1 MILCKKVFLLAVIT
15 IFTSQSVHSQDSLGY
30 TRSQMRQNAFVFWK
44 GTKTIFTFEELA
56 SYCAPVFWYSP
67 DEPELRLLSG
77 KNIRIPTYFEFETPV
92 DSPVVYYQIRKI
104 IKKDNAKGT
113 VFKKDYSD
121 LNKSTIDISK
131 IKGFEIDYNHYYRF
145 EAGLGG
151 HNHDTEQSQF
161 KIYVIKS
168 TKNDTAYYS
177 IVFIQATGKAHAL
190 SWYDN
195 IYSVDTTAFETKLP
209 FNILVEE
216 GKHASC
222 TDMNGDGMYTPGY
235 DVNQRV
241 NDAWGVRD
249 VIRTGNLFSSN
260 FESYMQKARKPE
272 HRVFPPLPFD
282 SPHRIK
288 YSVNGI
294 YCPDNAVYQLRPMPK
309 PSKASPNKLLM
320 HDMESYSAKSWPI
333 VTEDFKKVIDWFE
346 DELFINSLG
355 ISYRYDDKESGVSFT
370 FPLLV
375 VKNVEVPIVGGWLLN
390 RIYLQDK
397 NLRDF
402 GYNVLI
408 TSSASGFLSP
418 YFSAGL
424 EVDKRETDT
433 NASGEPQFEK
443 KTDFTMETGIKLR
456 ANVTYSPLKFLSFL
470 SNFWGVRL
478 GIKNKGFPSID
489 HLNYT
494 LEIGAGV
501 W

>member
-1 MILCKKVFLLAVIT
+1 MNYKLLLILVVSIGFTGNVF
-15 IFTSQSVHSQDSLGY
+15 SQDSEGL
-30 TRSQMRQNAFVFWK
+30 TRKQMRDNAFVIWS
-44 GTKTIFTFEELA
+44 GTKTTMTFFELA

-67 DEPELRLLSG
+67 DEPELRLTSG
-77 KNIRIPTYFEFETPV
+77 KNIKIPTYFGFENPS
-92 DSPVVYYQIRKI
+92 DSPVVYYQIIKI
-104 IKKDNAKGT
+104 IKDGKVKGS
-113 VFKKDYSD
+113 VMQKDYSD

-131 IKGFEIDYNHYYRF
+131 IKGFEIDYNHYYKF

-161 KIYVIKS
+161 KYLISKYK
-168 TKNDTAYYS
+168 KNDTTYFK
-177 IVFIQATGKAHAL
+177 IIFIQATAKAHAL

-195 IYSVDTTAFETKLP
+195 IYVVDTTAFETKLP

-249 VIRTGNLFSSN
+249 VIRTGNLFSST
-260 FESYMQKARKPE
+260 FESYMQKTRKPE
-272 HRVFPPLPFD
+272 HRVFPPLPED
-282 SPHRIK
+282 SPHRK
-288 YSVNGI
+288 KNSVNGI
-294 YCPDNAVYQLRPMPK
+294 YAPRNAVYQLRPMPSYK
-309 PSKASPNKLLM
+309 KAAPDKTLM
-320 HDMESYSAKSWPI
+320 HDMESYSVKAWPV
-333 VTEDFKKVIDWFE
+333 VTDDYKKVLDWFE
-346 DELFINSLG
+346 SDLFINSLG
-355 ISYRYDDKESGVSFT
+355 ISYRYDDKNSGISFT

-375 VKNVEVPIVGGWLLN
+375 VKNIEVPIVGGWLLN
-390 RIYLQDK
+390 RIYIQDK
-397 NLRDF
+397 KFRDF
-402 GYNVLI
+402 GYNLLI
-408 TSSASGFLSP
+408 TSSASAFLSP

-424 EVDKRETDT
+424 EVDKSETGT
-433 NASGEPQFEK
+433 NESGEPVFEK

-456 ANVTYSPLKFLSFL
+456 ANVTYSPLKFLSVL
-470 SNFWGVRL
+470 SKFWGVRL
-478 GIKNKGFPSID
+478 GIKNKGFPAIN

>member
-1 MILCKKVFLLAVIT
+1 MRKNILLLVVI
-15 IFTSQSVHSQDSLGY
+15 ILSSAGNLFSQDSVGY
-30 TRSQMRQNAFVFWK
+30 SRSQMRENAFVIWK

-56 SYCAPVFWYSP
+56 SYCAPIFWYSP
-67 DEPELRLLSG
+67 DEPELRLTSG
-77 KNIRIPTYFEFETPV
+77 KNIRIPTYFNFETPS

-104 IKKDNAKGT
+104 IKKNNAKGT
-113 VFKKDYSD
+113 IVKKDYSD
-121 LNKSTIDISK
+121 LNKSIIDISK
-131 IKGFEIDYNHYYRF
+131 VKGFEIDYNHYYRF

-161 KIYVIKS
+161 KYFISKNS
-168 TKNDTAYYS
+168 KNDTDYYA
-177 IVFIQATGKAHAL
+177 IIFIQATGKAHAL

-195 IYSVDTTAFETKLP
+195 IFTVDTTSLETKLP

-241 NDAWGVRD
+241 NDAWGIRD
-249 VIRTGNLFSSN
+249 VIRTGNLFSST
-260 FESYMQKARKPE
+260 FESYMQKTRKPE
-272 HRVFPPLPFD
+272 HRVLPPLPDD
-282 SPHRIK
+282 SPHKRKFSI
-288 YSVNGI
+288 NGI
-294 YCPDNAVYQLRPMPK
+294 YSPKNAVYQLRPMPK
-309 PSKASPNKLLM
+309 PSKASPDKLLM
-320 HDMESYSAKSWPI
+320 HDMEAYSAKSWPI
-333 VTEDFKKVIDWFE
+333 IVEEYNKMFDWFE
-346 DELFINSLG
+346 SGLFINSLG
-355 ISYRYDDKESGVSFT
+355 ISYRYDDKNSGVSFT

-375 VKNVEVPIVGGWLLN
+375 VKNVEVPIIGGWLLN
-390 RIYLQDK
+390 RIYIQDK
-397 NLRDF
+397 KFRDF
-402 GYNVLI
+402 GYNLLI
-408 TSSASGFLSP
+408 TSSASGFLSS

-424 EVDKRETDT
+424 EVDKFE
-433 NASGEPQFEK
+433 SGKNESGDPVFEK